1 MNFTGKQKALLKRH
15 ANERP
20 IMFQIGQNGLT
31 DVVIKNIL
39 DNLHKYEV
47 GRVSVLKSCPDDF
60 DTIEARLTEAG
71 IFVIDKIGK
80 VVLLYKENKDLKN
93 RIDVR

>member
-47 GRVSVLKSCPDDF
+47 GRVSVLKSCPDEF
-60 DTIEARLTEAG
+60 DMIQTRLTQAG

-80 VVLLYKENKDLKN
+80 VILLYKENKDLKN

>member
-31 DVVIKNIL
+31 DVVVKNIL

-47 GRVSVLKSCPDDF
+47 GRVSVLKSCPDEF
-60 DTIEARLTEAG
+60 DMIEARLTQTG